1 MHGMGSNNKP
11 RRLSSLARAAGIAC
25 LVLAVALTVLAG
37 GSQAAGLS
45 AIAPGLG
52 AATSFAV
59 LGGQTVTNT
68 DSPTVVIGDLGVS
81 PGSAVTGFPPGTVTG
96 TIHAADALALQAQN
110 AVITAYDALFGQA
123 CNVDLTG
130 QDLGGMTLT
139 PAVYCFSS
147 SAGLTGILELNALG
161 DPSAVWVFKI
171 GSALTTAPGSS
182 VRVTNGGD
190 PCNVFWQVTSSATL
204 DTTTEF
210 AGNILALTSI
220 WLNNGATVSG
230 RLLARN
236 GEVTLD
242 NNEVAICA
250 LGPTPGPPPG
260 PTPGFVPEPGSVMLL
275 GSGLVGLALFG
286 FAQLR
291 KRGT

>member
-1 MHGMGSNNKP
+1 MHGMGSSNKP
-11 RRLSSLARAAGIAC
+11 RGLSRLARAAGIAC
-25 LVLAVALTVLAG
+25 LVLAVALTVPAG

-52 AATSFAV
+52 AATSFAL

-68 DSPTVVIGDLGVS
+68 GPTVVIGDLGVR
-81 PGSAVTGFPPGTVTG
+81 PGSAVEGFPPGTVTG
-96 TIHAADALALQAQN
+96 TIHLGDAVALQAQS
-110 AVITAYDALFGQA
+110 AVTAAYLALEGQA

-139 PAVYCFSS
+139 PGVYCFSS
-147 SAGLTGILELNALG
+147 TAGLTGILTLNAQG

-220 WLNNGATVSG
+220 WLRNGATVSG

-250 LGPTPGPPPG
+250 LGPTPGPPG
-260 PTPGFVPEPGSVMLL
+260 GFVPEPGSVMLL

-286 FAQLR
+286 FAQRR
-291 KRGT
+291 KRGTS